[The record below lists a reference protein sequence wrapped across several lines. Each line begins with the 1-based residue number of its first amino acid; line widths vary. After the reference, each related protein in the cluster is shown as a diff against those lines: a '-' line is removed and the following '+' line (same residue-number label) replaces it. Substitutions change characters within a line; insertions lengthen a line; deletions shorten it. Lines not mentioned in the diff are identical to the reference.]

1 VGFKAAAA
9 AVHTLVAMA
18 ARHRGFTVV
27 ASSSPYRFKALER
40 VTRSS
45 VFFCVDFSA
54 GASRPIK
61 EGRLRFF

>member
-40 VTRSS
+40 
-45 VFFCVDFSA
+45 
-54 GASRPIK
+54 G
-61 EGRLRFF
+61 

>member
-40 VTRSS
+40 VKHEAECSF
-45 VFFCVDFSA
+45 VWDF
-54 GASRPIK
+54 
-61 EGRLRFF
+61 